1 MQTTNQ
7 TTAAQQAQQA
17 EQAGHFMEMRSLKAG
32 EYFKRTATAKRV
44 YIKGDYCKARK
55 VFDCQA
61 ADDINQYTAAK
72 ADRLVFVGFTY

>member
-1 MQTTNQ
+1 MQTNNQ
-7 TTAAQQAQQA
+7 PTA
-17 EQAGHFMEMRSLKAG
+17 EDHAGHFVEMRSLKAG

-61 ADDINQYTAAK
+61 ADDINQFTAARS
-72 ADRLVFVGFTY
+72 DRLVFVGFTY

>member
-1 MQTTNQ
+1 MQIAQVNPVTN
-7 TTAAQQAQQA
+7 
-17 EQAGHFMEMRSLKAG
+17 EESGSFVEMRSIKTG

-61 ADDINQYTAAK
+61 ADDVNQYTTARAA
-72 ADRLVFVGFTY
+72 RLVFVGFTY